1 MDGGSASAIDYPSL
15 AREVHCHLVS
25 SFVLQLWDMVITSQS
40 EIEHIWPT
48 PWNSFSKWL
57 YLFLR
62 YLSLATQIFH
72 QFAVPYL
79 NSGKAPKS
87 SCFAWFVYTAVMAQ
101 FQITAVEIILAFR
114 VYALFNRSRRIAI
127 ILGSLMSLEYIVLMI
142 VISVSFHRIPS
153 IPYCILSKPPSQIM
167 YHAIAVVA
175 TQSTLLGLALIKNI
189 LARRAG
195 WGRAPLVS
203 LLIRDGT
210 ATYFIICVI
219 FFCIGSFCELRD
231 ERTVIMFF
239 WLISI
244 ISSCGCRLIINMQR
258 LAVDEKL
265 VPHAPITSEIEVEF
279 PSEPPFESM

>member
-15 AREVHCHLVS
+15 AREVHYHLVS

-48 PWNSFSKWL
+48 PWHSFSKWL

-87 SCFAWFVYTAVMAQ
+87 SCFAWFVYTAIMAQ

-142 VISVSFHRIPS
+142 VISISFHRIPS

-279 PSEPPFESM
+279 SSEPPFESM

>member
-1 MDGGSASAIDYPSL
+1 MDGSSAINYPLL
-15 AREVHCHLVS
+15 AREVNYHLVAS
-25 SFVLQLWDMVITSQS
+25 LALQLWDMVITSKS
-40 EIEHIWPT
+40 EMEHIWPK
-48 PWNSFSKWL
+48 PWSSVFKWL

-62 YLSLATQIFH
+62 YFSLAIQIFH

-79 NSGKAPKS
+79 NSGKALKS
-87 SCFAWFVYTAVMAQ
+87 NCFAWFVYTALIAQ
-101 FQITAVEIILAFR
+101 FQTTTIEFILAVR

-127 ILGSLMSLEYIVLMI
+127 MLGSLMTLEYIILVII
-142 VISVSFHRIPS
+142 VGGYFHRIPS
-153 IPYCILSKPPSQIM
+153 IPYCILSKPPNQII

-175 TQSTLLGLALIKNI
+175 TQSTLLCLSLIKHL

-219 FFCIGSFCELRD
+219 FLCIGSFCQLRD

-239 WLISI
+239 WLISV
-244 ISSCGCRLIINMQR
+244 ISSCGCRLIVNMQR
-258 LAVDEKL
+258 LAVDEK
-265 VPHAPITSEIEVEF
+265 VVHRSHITSEIEVEY
-279 PSEPPFESM
+279 PSKTSFQSI

>member
-1 MDGGSASAIDYPSL
+1 MEALPAQFTTHHSPVKSIIIL
-15 AREVHCHLVS
+15 
-25 SFVLQLWDMVITSQS
+25 LWDMVITSQS
-40 EIEHIWPT
+40 EIDHIWPT

-62 YLSLATQIFH
+62 YISLATQIFH

-127 ILGSLMSLEYIVLMI
+127 ILGSLMTLEYIVLII
-142 VISVSFHRIPS
+142 VIGVSFHRIPS
-153 IPYCILSKPPSQIM
+153 IPYCILSKPPSQIITSS
-167 YHAIAVVA
+167 IAVVA
-175 TQSTLLGLALIKNI
+175 TQSTLLGLALIKHI

-244 ISSCGCRLIINMQR
+244 VSSCGCRLVVNMQR

>member
-15 AREVHCHLVS
+15 AREVHYHLVS

-87 SCFAWFVYTAVMAQ
+87 SCFAWFVYTAIMAQ

-142 VISVSFHRIPS
+142 VISISFHRIPS
-153 IPYCILSKPPSQIM
+153 IPYCILSKPPSQIITSS
-167 YHAIAVVA
+167 IAVVA

-279 PSEPPFESM
+279 SSEPPFESM

>member
-15 AREVHCHLVS
+15 AREVHYHLVS

-62 YLSLATQIFH
+62 YFSLATQIFH

-153 IPYCILSKPPSQIM
+153 IPYCILSKPPSQIITSS
-167 YHAIAVVA
+167 IAVVA

>member
-1 MDGGSASAIDYPSL
+1 
-15 AREVHCHLVS
+15 VS
-25 SFVLQLWDMVITSQS
+25 SFALQLWDMVVTSQS

-62 YLSLATQIFH
+62 YISLATQIFH
-72 QFAVPYL
+72 QFAVSYL

-127 ILGSLMSLEYIVLMI
+127 ILGSLMTLEYVVLII
-142 VISVSFHRIPS
+142 VIGVSFHRIPS
-153 IPYCILSKPPSQIM
+153 IPYCILSKPPSQIITSS
-167 YHAIAVVA
+167 IAVVA
-175 TQSTLLGLALIKNI
+175 TQSTLLGLALIKHI

-210 ATYFIICVI
+210 ATYFIICGMNFASDFTILLMKFSGAIVI
-219 FFCIGSFCELRD
+219 FFCIGIHYLNM
-231 ERTVIMFF
+231 T
-239 WLISI
+239 LK
-244 ISSCGCRLIINMQR
+244 GCRLIVNMQ
-258 LAVDEKL
+258 L
-265 VPHAPITSEIEVEF
+265 SG
-279 PSEPPFESM
+279 S

>member
-1 MDGGSASAIDYPSL
+1 MDGHSAIDYPLL
-15 AREVHCHLVS
+15 AREVHHHLIS
-25 SFVLQLWDMVITSQS
+25 SFALQLWDIVITLQS
-40 EIEHIWPT
+40 EIQHIWPK
-48 PWNSFSKWL
+48 PWNSFFKWL

-62 YLSLATQIFH
+62 YFSLATQIFH

-79 NSGKAPKS
+79 NSGKASKS
-87 SCFAWFVYTAVMAQ
+87 SCFSWYVYTALIAQ
-101 FQITAVEIILAFR
+101 FQTTAVEIILAVR
-114 VYALFNRSRRIAI
+114 VYALFNRSRRVAV
-127 ILGSLMSLEYIVLMI
+127 ILGSQMTLEYIILVI
-142 VISVSFHRIPS
+142 VVGGYFHRIPS
-153 IPYCILSKPPSQIM
+153 IPYCILSKPPYQII

-175 TQSTLLGLALIKNI
+175 TQSTLLGLALIKHI

-244 ISSCGCRLIINMQR
+244 ISSCSICNVWQLMKN
-258 LAVDEKL
+258 L
-265 VPHAPITSEIEVEF
+265 
-279 PSEPPFESM
+279 